1 MAGWSSYALGDFLLF
16 TRETYE
22 RLFALHNAAVWP
34 AQLAALAVAA
44 ALVAL
49 VVRRPAWQGRAVA
62 GLLVACWVFVG
73 WTFLLERYA
82 AINWVAP
89 WLAGLFFLQATLLGA
104 LAVRPGELAFALHRD
119 WRTRGA
125 ALLLLFGLLAQP
137 LAAPL
142 AGRPW
147 EGVELFAV
155 APDPTITATL
165 GILLLAERVRLA
177 LLAVPLLWCA
187 ISGATLWAMESDLA
201 LLMPTVGLAAAVLS
215 AVRRRP

>member
-1 MAGWSSYALGDFLLF
+1 VSANPGAGQ
-16 TRETYE
+16 RQ
-22 RLFALHNAAVWP
+22 VP
-34 AQLAALAVAA
+34 Q
-44 ALVAL
+44 
-49 VVRRPAWQGRAVA
+49 A
-62 GLLVACWVFVG
+62 G
-73 WTFLLERYA
+73 
-82 AINWVAP
+82 
-89 WLAGLFFLQATLLGA
+89 
-104 LAVRPGELAFALHRD
+104 
-119 WRTRGA
+119 
-125 ALLLLFGLLAQP
+125 
-137 LAAPL
+137 PL